1 MCLSFNRF
9 DLNEGNMPEE
19 RIFIKNGSLII
30 EGLWHK
36 SSEKRGVIICHPH
49 PLMGGSMQNNVVEAI
64 QEAFAAENFTTLRF
78 NFRSV
83 GRSTGIYDEGRG
95 EMEDILFAREYLI
108 NNGISNIFFAGY
120 SFGSWVGSKV
130 MERNNDIFTDS
141 VFVSP
146 PNNYFDFDWAK
157 LTGNV
162 SLIICGDQDQFC
174 DPEAIKKQI
183 KEIQAKL
190 EMISGA
196 DHFYLGKE
204 KELLNV
210 LRKYLIE

>member
-1 MCLSFNRF
+1 
-9 DLNEGNMPEE
+9 MPEE

-36 SSEKRGVIICHPH
+36 SAEKRGVIICHPH

-64 QEAFAAENFTTLRF
+64 QEAFAAGNFTTLRF
-78 NFRSV
+78 NFRGV
-83 GRSTGIYDEGRG
+83 GRSTGIYGEGRG
-95 EMEDILFAREYLI
+95 EMEDILSAREYLI
-108 NNGISNIFFAGY
+108 HIGVSKIFFAGY

-130 MERNNDIFTDS
+130 IERNSDTFTDS

-157 LTGNV
+157 LTASIG
-162 SLIICGDQDQFC
+162 LIICGDQDQFC

-183 KEIQAKL
+183 KEIKAKL
-190 EMISGA
+190 EMVSGA

-204 KELLNV
+204 KELVNI
-210 LRKYLIE
+210 LRKYIIE

>member
-1 MCLSFNRF
+1 
-9 DLNEGNMPEE
+9 MPEE
-19 RIFIKNGSLII
+19 RIFNKSDSLII

-36 SSEKRGVIICHPH
+36 SAEERGVIICHPH
-49 PLMGGSMQNNVVEAI
+49 PLMGGSMQNNVMEAI
-64 QEAFAAENFTTLRF
+64 QEAFAAADFTTLRF
-78 NFRSV
+78 NFRGV

-95 EMEDILFAREYLI
+95 EMEDILSAREYLI
-108 NNGISNIFFAGY
+108 NKGISSIFFAGY

-130 MERNNDIFTDS
+130 MERNNNIFTDS

-146 PNNYFDFDWAK
+146 PNNYFDFAWPK
-157 LTGNV
+157 LTGNIG
-162 SLIICGDQDQFC
+162 LIICGDQDQFC

-204 KELLNV
+204 KELINV
-210 LRKYLIE
+210 LRKYIIA

>member
-1 MCLSFNRF
+1 M
-9 DLNEGNMPEE
+9 NEGNMPEE
-19 RIFIKNGSLII
+19 RIFIKNGSLVI

-36 SSEKRGVIICHPH
+36 SSGQRGVIICHPH

-64 QEAFAAENFTTLRF
+64 QEAFAAENYTTLRF
-78 NFRSV
+78 NFRGV

-108 NNGISNIFFAGY
+108 NNRISNIFFAGY

-130 MERNNDIFTDS
+130 MELNSDIFTDS

-146 PNNYFDFDWAK
+146 PNNYFDFDWEK
-157 LTGNV
+157 LTGNIG
-162 SLIICGDQDQFC
+162 LIICGDQDRFC
-174 DPEAIKKQI
+174 DPEAIQKQI

-190 EMISGA
+190 EIISGA
-196 DHFYLGKE
+196 DHFYLRKE
-204 KELLNV
+204 KELINV
-210 LRKYLIE
+210 LRKYVIE

>member
-1 MCLSFNRF
+1 
-9 DLNEGNMPEE
+9 MPEE
-19 RIFIKNGSLII
+19 RIFIKNDSLII
-30 EGLWHK
+30 EGLLHR
-36 SSEKRGVIICHPH
+36 SSEERGVIICHPH
-49 PLMGGSMQNNVVEAI
+49 PLMGGSMHNNVVEAI

-78 NFRSV
+78 NFRGV

-95 EMEDILFAREYLI
+95 EMEDILSARGYLI
-108 NNGISNIFFAGY
+108 NKGMSNIFFAGY
-120 SFGSWVGSKV
+120 SFGSWVASKV
-130 MERNNDIFTDS
+130 MERNNNIFTDS

-157 LTGNV
+157 LTDYIG
-162 SLIICGDQDQFC
+162 LIICGDQDQFC

-204 KELLNV
+204 KELINV
-210 LRKYLIE
+210 LRKYIIE